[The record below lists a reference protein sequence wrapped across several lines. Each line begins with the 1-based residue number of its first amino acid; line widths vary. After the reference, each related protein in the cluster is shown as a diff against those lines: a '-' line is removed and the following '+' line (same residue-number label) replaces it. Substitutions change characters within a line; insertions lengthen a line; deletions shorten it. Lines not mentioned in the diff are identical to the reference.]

1 MDPRELYRF
10 VEAYEALEM
19 GLKVSWALDND
30 RRYLDY
36 LIALEEIEDLANRL
50 GDLVTQCISR
60 GSCDSLYDMVEASD
74 ICVEEPEYNE
84 PGYIDRDPD
93 DWGWDNE

>member
-19 GLKVSWALDND
+19 GLKVSWAMDND

-50 GDLVTQCISR
+50 GDLVTQCIST
-60 GSCDSLYDMVEASD
+60 GSCNSLYDMVEASD
-74 ICVEEPEYNE
+74 ICVEEPPVE
-84 PGYIDRDPD
+84 PGYIDRDPE
-93 DWGWDNE
+93 DWGDP